1 MDDIDGT
8 CERLY
13 LNELRIR
20 SKGITYIGQ
29 NWLQCACLFPSGLH
43 TPAFDCEIGTC
54 STLDSKVFASEMQT
68 GMNIFIPRV

>member
-13 LNELRIR
+13 LNEPRIR

-43 TPAFDCEIGTC
+43 TPLLIVKLGHAQP
-54 STLDSKVFASEMQT
+54 L
-68 GMNIFIPRV
+68 IPRCLRQKYKQE